1 MLQLKCTVLIRA
13 LPTPALNPIQRRRAD
28 YLSSAAGVK
37 TTKAA
42 PLVQPLSG
50 ILKLCYLLVEQ
61 PLIGLSAVAS
71 LHLLAPAMPTEVP
84 VFGGVMTGGTE
95 DPAKAGIE
103 ANKVPTANAPII
115 VSLRIAKSSP
125 AKTRFVVIMSNASGQ
140 YAQHHDRCSVHVC
153 LHLATYVLVIDFAN
167 YFSRFQWSAKQAG
180 GAPAWSSG

>member
-1 MLQLKCTVLIRA
+1 
-13 LPTPALNPIQRRRAD
+13 
-28 YLSSAAGVK
+28 
-37 TTKAA
+37 
-42 PLVQPLSG
+42 
-50 ILKLCYLLVEQ
+50 
-61 PLIGLSAVAS
+61 
-71 LHLLAPAMPTEVP
+71 MPTEVP

-180 GAPAWSSG
+180 GASAWSSG